1 MKITKVDA
9 IQIEDK
15 PADQPGWRPIVCRV
29 YTDTGLYGDG
39 EAAIAYGVG
48 STAAYAMIQDL
59 AKLIIGMNPLDTEVI
74 WEKLYKSTFWAQ
86 NGGPIVFAGISALD
100 IALWDIKGKYFNVPV
115 YQLLGGKMSF
125 AVMQVSSNLAG
136 EKEKHRHIRL
146 KIMLQMQK
154 KLFRK
159 AMML

>member
-1 MKITKVDA
+1 MQFRLRINR
-9 IQIEDK
+9 
-15 PADQPGWRPIVCRV
+15 ADQPGWRPIVCRV

-86 NGGPIVFAGISALD
+86 NGEQDCICRNFC
-100 IALWDIKGKYFNVPV
+100 
-115 YQLLGGKMSF
+115 
-125 AVMQVSSNLAG
+125 
-136 EKEKHRHIRL
+136 IR
-146 KIMLQMQK
+146 
-154 KLFRK
+154 
-159 AMML
+159 

>member
-48 STAAYAMIQDL
+48 STANDSGSGKIDNRYEPVGYRSYL
-59 AKLIIGMNPLDTEVI
+59 GKII
-74 WEKLYKSTFWAQ
+74 
-86 NGGPIVFAGISALD
+86 
-100 IALWDIKGKYFNVPV
+100 
-115 YQLLGGKMSF
+115 
-125 AVMQVSSNLAG
+125 
-136 EKEKHRHIRL
+136 
-146 KIMLQMQK
+146 
-154 KLFRK
+154 
-159 AMML
+159 

>member
-48 STAAYAMIQDL
+48 STAAYGMIQDL

-86 NGGPIVFAGISALD
+86 NGGPIKKSSDLT
-100 IALWDIKGKYFNVPV
+100 V
-115 YQLLGGKMSF
+115 YF
-125 AVMQVSSNLAG
+125 AVSAITL
-136 EKEKHRHIRL
+136 EKFL
-146 KIMLQMQK
+146 SFDLT
-154 KLFRK
+154 L
-159 AMML
+159 LTSTTGV

>member
-48 STAAYAMIQDL
+48 STAAYGMIQDL
-59 AKLIIGMNPLDTEVI
+59 AKCNWYEPVGYRSYLGKII
-74 WEKLYKSTFWAQ
+74 
-86 NGGPIVFAGISALD
+86 
-100 IALWDIKGKYFNVPV
+100 
-115 YQLLGGKMSF
+115 
-125 AVMQVSSNLAG
+125 
-136 EKEKHRHIRL
+136 
-146 KIMLQMQK
+146 
-154 KLFRK
+154 
-159 AMML
+159 